1 VKRPERPAQPAARP
15 TPPHAPTVR
24 PTPRREER
32 PAGTPVETT
41 RSPAPAKTSRQGRE
55 AGLPSTRAPLS
66 ASRSDASARRAA
78 RLRQRYEKAEVR
90 RFTRRARRRR
100 LGWLSALG
108 VLGLIGVLVVGAVF
122 SPILALREIRIDGAT
137 RLDPTVLADAVSGQ
151 LGTPLALID
160 EGRLRDELGEFTAIR
175 SYATELVPPGTLVI
189 HIVERSPLGLV
200 ATATGFDVVDAAG
213 VVLES
218 AAARPTGLPLL
229 QLDSDGVEGRGFASM
244 AEVLVALPPG
254 VLAQVDAITARTR
267 DDVTL
272 TLAGTSQRVVWG
284 SAADSERKATVLA
297 ALLGL
302 YAAGGPGE
310 YDVSAPGIAVF
321 RAD

>member
-15 TPPHAPTVR
+15 TPARTPAPKAAPAREQRAPREVR
-24 PTPRREER
+24 PLGEPPRSTTATPREPKPDRR
-32 PAGTPVETT
+32 
-41 RSPAPAKTSRQGRE
+41 
-55 AGLPSTRAPLS
+55 
-66 ASRSDASARRAA
+66 SRSAD

-90 RFTRRARRRR
+90 RFTRRARHRRI
-100 LGWLSALG
+100 GVLSALG
-108 VLGLIGVLVVGAVF
+108 VLALVGILVAGAVF
-122 SPILALREIRIDGAT
+122 SPILALREIRIDGT
-137 RLDPTVLADAVSGQ
+137 SRLDPAVLEEAVSGQ

-160 EGRLRDELGEFTAIR
+160 EGRLRAELGEFTAIR
-175 SYATELVPPGTLVI
+175 SYVTELVPPGTLVI

-218 AAARPTGLPLL
+218 AAARPSGLPLL
-229 QLDSDGVEGRGFASM
+229 QLDADGIEGRGFASI
-244 AEVLVALPPG
+244 AEVLVALPPS
-254 VLAQVDAITARTR
+254 VLAQVDSITARTR

-272 TLAGTSQRVVWG
+272 TLAATSQRVVWG

-297 ALLGL
+297 ALLGR
-302 YAAGGPGE
+302 YAGAGAGE